1 MDRME
6 PRAEAPV
13 RPSPPLPASDW
24 ALFLDVDGCL
34 LDFAPH
40 PTEVVV
46 PPGLQADIASLALQL
61 DGALAVVS
69 GRSLDSIDALFG
81 ELRHVPAA
89 GMHGLERREPDGTRT
104 QAPEPP
110 ESLMTVEAEAQHVA
124 TAFPGALAERKGP
137 NLALHWRAAPEAQDA
152 FRAFAAAA
160 LRLLPD
166 YRVQGGDHVLELRP
180 GGNTPDKGMAVET
193 FLALQPFLGRR
204 PVFVG
209 DDFTDEHAFDVVNA
223 RDGLSIL
230 VGPRTPSAAR
240 WHLDHPAAVRAWLA
254 RATAHLRDGV
264 HA

>member
-1 MDRME
+1 ME

-193 FLALQPFLGRR
+193 FLAVPPFLGRR